1 MLPQIY
7 LGISMKNLEFRI
19 RIFCLILAI
28 FSCALLSFAGV
39 SRAIQE
45 QYKKGYEN
53 KALYLKI
60 PIYSEKQT
68 VNITGQ
74 SFRAESGTGTP
85 RYKVGDQLRVLLVDF
100 AGEEVKFRLGGISAP
115 GFVEL
120 VFKFDSSLQ
129 ESFPNRDVFDKALQ
143 STLTEGLKYS
153 DIDEAKDTFVRE
165 QFDRNVREI
174 AGSASISKEA
184 VLKNIAPYLPAFQEA
199 QRDIETMRSRLQDI
213 SAQLSQSQSENRKL
227 ESDSKAQQTELS
239 RLKSTNANLQE
250 KLDGYTSQISKLGDE
265 VRDARGNAQG
275 YQKELASIQRSLNIR
290 VDSNRDLT
298 AQITDLGQV
307 LKKLQKEND
316 SLGNQISSLR
326 TNLDAQQAANARLVG
341 ENEELKTSNRSL
353 QSTLNTVTSSKDSL
367 GRQFL
372 NLKTAKEK
380 LDDFSQTISA
390 LRTRTVEAS
399 TADGMHRGKANIYV
413 KNILFGSLDWSIP
426 AYLNRD
432 ESKSAE
438 ANVSVESIDYMRAT
452 PEERHI
458 LRTLGERFKIR
469 IDLNSGAESMAVTSD
484 PNKTIRELGERDHA
498 SWKWSVNN
506 RGTKDSRLNLTVR
519 FINKDSNEIS
529 ILQQDHLVAASNVVR
544 QVRGYLQP
552 IPLIVGIII
561 GFVLLGI
568 VGIFRR
574 PKTRA
579 DRRAEP
585 KPAAYVDKKQL

>member
-1 MLPQIY
+1 
-7 LGISMKNLEFRI
+7 MKNLEFRI

-28 FSCALLSFAGV
+28 VPCALLSFAGI
-39 SRAIQE
+39 SRPIQE

-74 SFRAESGTGTP
+74 SFRVEPGTGTP

-100 AGEEVKFRLGGISAP
+100 AGEEIKFRLGGISAP
-115 GFVEL
+115 GFIEL

-129 ESFPNRDVFDKALQ
+129 EGFPNRDVFDKALQ

-153 DIDEAKDTFVRE
+153 DIDEAKDTYIRE
-165 QFDRNVREI
+165 QFDRAVREI
-174 AGSASISKEA
+174 ASSASISKESA
-184 VLKNIAPYLPAFQEA
+184 LKNIAPYLPAYQEA
-199 QRDIETMRSRLQDI
+199 QRDIENLKSRLQEI

-227 ESDSKAQQTELS
+227 ESESRAQQSELS
-239 RLKSTNANLQE
+239 RLKSANASLQE

-265 VRDARGNAQG
+265 VRDARGRAQG

-290 VDSNRDLT
+290 VDSGRDLT

-307 LKKLQKEND
+307 LKKLQKENE
-316 SLGNQISSLR
+316 SLANQISSVR

-341 ENEELKTSNRSL
+341 ENEEFKASNRSL
-353 QSTLNTVTSSKDSL
+353 QNTLNTVTSSKDSL
-367 GRQFL
+367 GRQYL

-380 LDDFSQTISA
+380 LDDFAQSVNA
-390 LRTRTVEAS
+390 LRTRVVEES
-399 TADGMHRGKANIYV
+399 TADGTYRGKANIYV
-413 KNILFGSLDWSIP
+413 KNVLFGYLDWNIP

-432 ESKSAE
+432 ETKSAE

-458 LRTLGERFKIR
+458 LRSLGERFKIR
-469 IDLNSGAESMAVTSD
+469 IDLNSGAESTAVTPD
-484 PNKTIRELGERDHA
+484 QNKPIRELGERDHS
-498 SWKWSVNN
+498 SWKWSINN
-506 RGTKDSRLNLTVR
+506 RGTKDSRLILTAR
-519 FINKDSNEIS
+519 LINKDSNEIS
-529 ILQQDHLVAASNVVR
+529 IFQQERLVAASNMVR
-544 QVRGYLQP
+544 QVRSYLQP

-574 PKTRA
+574 PKALA
-579 DRRAEP
+579 DHRKDS
-585 KPAAYVDKKQL
+585 KPSSYVDKKQL